1 MVLNLL
7 LWTSTEIVRGVGNHI
22 DVLNDHK
29 SDVTKSQHFA
39 SADRSQNLNKK
50 RTMFKIGKKVFPN
63 KSKYEGEMINDL
75 PHGKGKIINK

>member
-1 MVLNLL
+1 MVLNLP
-7 LWTSTEIVRGVGNHI
+7 LWTNIEIIRGVSNQI
-22 DVLNDHK
+22 DVLSDHN
-29 SDVTKSQHFA
+29 SDVTKSQHFT
-39 SADRSQNLNKK
+39 SADRSQSLNKK